1 MVHGSSRVH
10 GSSNH
15 GSEYAADDVSMA
27 TSLLE
32 AGVSRLRVKGLL
44 GGHLKDSYVDEIAES
59 VIAQKRQT
67 GRGVSGADMPEI
79 KQLVQEAEA
88 PTDCLDPLFMHLMK
102 DPVVLSSGQV
112 MDRSSVH
119 DENGELRFKHC
130 PISRTELEN
139 SVYPL
144 LEKKKKIQE
153 FRQKRDDAISE
164 IAQKLISNGSFE
176 TFGEVLEAVEDYLKD
191 LGDSNYLPL
200 ARELAGIW
208 TGIEGSGCVPLFL
221 FVDKLRHVRET
232 NKWLCAVEGNID
244 YDVGKIL
251 VAAESIGNLDRHGP
265 KNRFAL
271 VLQNESG
278 AVVERCELF
287 RHHSHSTTLPSSTC
301 NLFDNTDA
309 IVAKASKGFV
319 YKLEYMVPDGINANI
334 DVEGLICK
342 IFPESFKSSSCRMSD
357 QDNHMGLFLGCVD
370 SNGKMNGD
378 GSIEYDDGKR
388 FVGQFSKG
396 LMTTGVL
403 YRGSRPLFT
412 MHRGKWSNR
421 PALSEYTLNKYPQE
435 VSIIEK
441 DDARHRT
448 SELRGPREEHWTRGT
463 SSNADYQSSKYS
475 HREGRDVSGTSE
487 NRGTRDSSQNIDYY
501 SPNSRSDF
509 SAPQPGH
516 YTRPQ
521 DPRSNGAM
529 RYENREIHAPP
540 SNLRRGNGPP
550 RVSPRSTTVPGFI
563 LRRGKNQDEYSE
575 VTRSTWLNDNADN
588 ELNDTGSLESD
599 DLNGEHELGIVLEG
613 EQESRR
619 DGPNL
624 DEEKNIPIFFVVK
637 TVKGE
642 GTDDKWCCVMESS
655 NLLDQVSKVMV
666 AVNLEEDHKCSL
678 ALALY
683 NERDVLVER
692 CNLTDS
698 LKHADNKT
706 SYYRELTTEDD
717 IVSKARLGSKY
728 KLEYV
733 LGDCGSRETV
743 HAKDWICKIFPVG
756 MDDVPSYKM
765 KNLDG
770 EIGTFMG
777 EVDSRGKG
785 FGLGVMEYN
794 DGKRFV
800 GTFKNGKMFE
810 GVLYHGADNLC
821 SMQKG
826 TWDTENKNEELMRRY
841 PQRAYILKSN
851 NRVGIC

>member
-1 MVHGSSRVH
+1 MVR

-15 GSEYAADDVSMA
+15 DSEYGADDVTLASD
-27 TSLLE
+27 LLE

-44 GGHLKDSYVDEIAES
+44 GGHLKDSFVDEIAES

-67 GRGVSGADMPEI
+67 GGGISGADIPEI
-79 KQLVQEAEA
+79 RQLVQEAEA
-88 PTDCLDPLFMHLMK
+88 PEDCLDPLFMHLMK

-112 MDRSSVH
+112 MDRSTIH
-119 DENGELRFKHC
+119 NEKGELRFKRC

-144 LEKKKKIQE
+144 LEKKKKIQK
-153 FRQKRDDAISE
+153 FKQKRDHAISV
-164 IAQKLISNGSFE
+164 IAQKLISNGSFK

-208 TGIEGSGCVPLFL
+208 TGIEDSGCVPLFL
-221 FVDKLRHVRET
+221 FVDKLRGHVRET
-232 NKWLCAVEGNID
+232 NKWLSVTSGNVD

-271 VLQNESG
+271 VLQNERGS
-278 AVVERCELF
+278 VVERCELF
-287 RHHSHSTTLPSSTC
+287 HHHSHSRTLPSSTC

-319 YKLEYMVPDGINANI
+319 YKLEYMVPDGCNANI

-357 QDNHMGLFLGCVD
+357 QDNHMGLFLGSVD
-370 SNGKMNGD
+370 SNGKMNGK

-403 YRGSRPLFT
+403 YRGPRPLFT
-412 MHRGKWSNR
+412 MKHGKWSSR
-421 PALSEYTLNKYPQE
+421 PSLNEFTLNQYPQE
-435 VSIIEK
+435 VSIIEN
-441 DDARHRT
+441 DDAGHKT
-448 SELRGPREEHWTRGT
+448 SEWRGPREDHRIRGT
-463 SSNADYQSSKYS
+463 SPNADYQSSKNS
-475 HREGRDVSGTSE
+475 HHEGRDVSGTSE
-487 NRGTRDSSQNIDYY
+487 NRGTRDSRQNIDYH
-501 SPNSRSDF
+501 SPNIRSDF
-509 SAPQPGH
+509 LAPKPGH
-516 YTRPQ
+516 HTRPQ
-521 DPRSNGAM
+521 DPRSDSAM

-540 SNLRRGNGPP
+540 TSNIRRGNFLS
-550 RVSPRSTTVPGFI
+550 RVSPISTTVPGYI
-563 LRRGKNQDEYSE
+563 PKRGKNQDEYSE
-575 VTRSTWLNDNADN
+575 VTRSTWLNDN
-588 ELNDTGSLESD
+588 ELNDFGSVVSD
-599 DLNGEHELGIVLEG
+599 DLNSEHELGIVLEG
-613 EQESRR
+613 EQESKRSVR
-619 DGPNL
+619 NL
-624 DEEKNIPIFFVVK
+624 DEGKNIPIFFVVK

-642 GTDDKWCCVMESS
+642 GTDDKWCCAMESS
-655 NLLDQVSKVMV
+655 YLLDQVSKVMV
-666 AVNLEEDHKCSL
+666 AVDLEEDHKCSL

-683 NERDVLVER
+683 NERGVFVER
-692 CNLTDS
+692 CNLTER
-698 LKHADNKT
+698 LKRADDKS
-706 SYYRELTTEDD
+706 SYYRELTIEDD

-743 HAKDWICKIFPVG
+743 HAKDWICKIFPAG

-765 KNLDG
+765 EDKDG

-800 GTFKNGKMFE
+800 GKFKNGKMSE
-810 GVLYHGADNLC
+810 GVLYYGADYLC
-821 SMQKG
+821 SMEKG
-826 TWDTENKNEELMRRY
+826 AWNTESKNEKLMRRY